1 MTWQVAVFV
10 VLGLVIA
17 GGFVWFE
24 RSRPPARLVGLVA
37 ALAALAVAGRLL
49 LAPIPNVVATTDI
62 VLFTGYAIGGA
73 PGFAVG
79 ALAALISNFW
89 LGQGPWTPWQ
99 MAGWGLVG
107 IGGAGL
113 AVITRRRLGRVGLAV
128 ACGVAGLAY
137 GALLDLSVMTTY
149 GGEQSL
155 DRYLALSARGI
166 PFNIA
171 HAVGNV
177 TLALI
182 AGPALVRMLTRFRS
196 RTEFVWRDRAPR
208 ALPPPAARSR
218 ARGGAAAAA
227 LAALLVVGSLLV
239 ATQPARGAG
248 AGDAASWLVRA
259 QNSDGGF
266 GASASDAS
274 NVEITG
280 WVMLGLEAAGRNPI
294 DVSQNGKSPVA
305 YLNKNVGQIDDT
317 GDIERTILAL
327 RGAGVSAREFAG
339 KDLVKK
345 LLQRQ
350 AGDGSFSG
358 QVNLT
363 AFGVLALEAVGESG
377 SASNAAAKWLR
388 AHQNGDGGWGFQPGA
403 ASDPDSTGAVL
414 QALAAAGSSGVSGGV
429 KYLRGAQETDGGW
442 SLVETGASNSQ
453 STAWAI
459 QGLLA
464 AGVDPGGVKEN
475 GNTGPEFLAARQ
487 AGDGHYEYSKTSNQT
502 PVWVTGQAILAVASK
517 PLPLSPVAQAP
528 GGGGGSGSAPAITG
542 PSPTPSPGSST
553 GGSPGT
559 YPGFGGGSGFG
570 GGADPFGGL
579 GDLGAGGGGGGL
591 DAQEL
596 PPGVEP
602 VPGGPGG
609 AGVGQGQAIEGDS
622 DSSPAP
628 ATVTP
633 DPESS
638 SWDDGS
644 RWPYIGL
651 GYGVA
656 AAIAG
661 LGLLY
666 VRGPIF

>member
-1 MTWQVAVFV
+1 MSWQVASFV
-10 VLGLVIA
+10 VLALVIA
-17 GGFVWFE
+17 GGFAWFE

-107 IGGAGL
+107 LGGAGL
-113 AVITRRRLGRVGLAV
+113 AVLTRRRLGRLGLAV

-137 GALLDLSVMTTY
+137 GALLDFSVMATY
-149 GGEQSL
+149 GGEQSF
-155 DRYLALSARGI
+155 DRYLALSVRGI

-182 AGPALVRMLTRFRS
+182 AGPALIRMLTRFRS
-196 RTEFVWRDRAPR
+196 RAEFTWRDAAPR
-208 ALPPPAARSR
+208 GLARAEGSR
-218 ARGGAAAAA
+218 PRGGAAAAA
-227 LAALLVVGSLLV
+227 VLAVVLLAGSLLV
-239 ATQPARGAG
+239 AAQPARAGGA
-248 AGDAASWLVRA
+248 AEAASWLVAA
-259 QNSDGGF
+259 QNADGGF
-266 GASASDAS
+266 GATASDAS
-274 NVEITG
+274 NPEITG
-280 WVMLGLEAAGRNPI
+280 WAMLGLEAAGRNPL
-294 DVSQNGKSPVA
+294 DVRRNGKSPVR
-305 YLNKNVGQIDDT
+305 YLNENVGEIDGT

-327 RGAGVSAREFAG
+327 RGAGVSSRDFAG
-339 KDLVKK
+339 RDLVKK
-345 LLQRQ
+345 LLRRQ
-350 AGDGSFSG
+350 SGDGSFEG

-363 AFGVLALEAVGESG
+363 AFGVLALEAGGKSG
-377 SASNAAAKWLR
+377 SAAKAAAKWLR
-388 AHQNGDGGWGFQPGA
+388 ATQNGDGGWGFQPGA

-414 QALAAAGSSGVSGGV
+414 QALAAAGSGGLKGGV
-429 KYLRGAQETDGGW
+429 EYLRDSQEADGGW

-464 AGVDPGGVKEN
+464 AGVDPAGVKQN
-475 GNTGPEFLAARQ
+475 GRSGARFLAARQ
-487 AGDGHYEYSKTSNQT
+487 QGDGHYKYSKASDQT

-517 PLPLSPVAQAP
+517 PFPLSPVAQSSA
-528 GGGGGSGSAPAITG
+528 GVGSGSAPAIPA
-542 PSPTPSPGSST
+542 PSPSPSFPGSLGGTPGSS
-553 GGSPGT
+553 
-559 YPGFGGGSGFG
+559 YPGFNAGGGFG
-570 GGADPFGGL
+570 GAQGLKGL
-579 GDLGAGGGGGGL
+579 GGGGGPTEIPPGLQQLPGGEGAGGGGSAGPIEGGG
-591 DAQEL
+591 DPSAA
-596 PPGVEP
+596 PAVAAEP
-602 VPGGPGG
+602 EASSGEGG
-609 AGVGQGQAIEGDS
+609 AD
-622 DSSPAP
+622 
-628 ATVTP
+628 
-633 DPESS
+633 
-638 SWDDGS
+638 
-644 RWPYIGL
+644 WPYIGL
-651 GYGVA
+651 GYGVV